1 MINILTEKPQENC
14 LLLPFLIDTLKKD
27 HVRRY
32 QEGNHLQTRKRA
44 LIRNQISPYPDLGL
58 LRLQNCEKIDLC
70 FLSHLISDILL
81 LQPEQAKTN
90 CSYLFFCLVNFSSRS
105 MHFFCGGYSVHWL
118 FLALCFLSPYSIALF
133 LSPLKLSRAM
143 RLSGQ
148 TKTGWPWY
156 TSFSSLSWCDS
167 RTWKHMMLA

>member
-44 LIRNQISPYPDLGL
+44 LIRNQISPYLDLGL

-90 CSYLFFCLVNFSSRS
+90 CSYLFFCPVNFSSRS
-105 MHFFCGGYSVHWL
+105 MHFFCGGYLFIDYFWL
-118 FLALCFLSPYSIALF
+118 SAFWSHIVLHSFISFEVKQSHETIWPNKNRLTMIYFILF
-133 LSPLKLSRAM
+133 PQLM
-143 RLSGQ
+143 
-148 TKTGWPWY
+148 W
-156 TSFSSLSWCDS
+156 F
-167 RTWKHMMLA
+167 